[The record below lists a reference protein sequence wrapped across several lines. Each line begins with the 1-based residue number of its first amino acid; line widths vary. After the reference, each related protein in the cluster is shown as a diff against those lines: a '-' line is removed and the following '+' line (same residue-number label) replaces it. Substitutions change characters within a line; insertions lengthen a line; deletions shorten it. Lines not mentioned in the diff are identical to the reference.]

1 MIHYALSCEN
11 GHGFEA
17 WFSSSE
23 DYDRQRGMKLVSCPV
38 CNSADVSKSLMAP
51 SVATARKKEEVRT
64 LAPGAA
70 EREAVRKVTEI
81 VTALR
86 SNAEDVGE
94 RFADEARKIHYGEAE
109 MRGIIGQASGDQVQ
123 ALMEEGIEVAP
134 LPVLPDDVN

>member
-1 MIHYALSCEN
+1 MIHYALSCDN

-23 DYDRQRGMKLVSCPV
+23 DYDRQRGMHLVSCPV

-64 LAPGAA
+64 LALEAA
-70 EREAVRKVTEI
+70 QREAVRKLKEIVTEI
-81 VTALR
+81 R

>member
-64 LAPGAA
+64 LALEAA
-70 EREAVRKVTEI
+70 QREAVRKLREIVTEI
-81 VTALR
+81 R

>member
-1 MIHYALSCEN
+1 MIHYALSCDN

-23 DYDRQRGMKLVSCPV
+23 DYDRQRGMQLVSCPV
-38 CNSADVSKSLMAP
+38 CNSVDISKSLMAP

-64 LAPGAA
+64 LALEAA
-70 EREAVRKVTEI
+70 QREAVRKLREIVTEI
-81 VTALR
+81 R